1 MSSSIAPGFQNSLNC
16 CSYYYEYDDQAIV
29 IVVVVVV
36 AADLLSKLG
45 ALRHVASSRILLF
58 KSVLL

>member
-29 IVVVVVV
+29 IVVVVV
-36 AADLLSKLG
+36 ADLLSKLG

-58 KSVLL
+58 NSVLL